1 MAEIVIDATSI
12 PAELTGAG
20 RYAVGLTRAL
30 AALDPRPEVEVFV
43 SSAARSH
50 FAFGAPAWTVS
61 TAAPRQRVARLVAQ
75 ELLLGERARRR
86 GARVLHGLHYQ
97 LPRARG
103 IGLVVTVHDLTL
115 IEHPEWHDR
124 AKVVY
129 FRRAIRSA
137 LRRADAIIVPSAATR
152 DGVRAHFDPRVPVHV
167 VYHGVE
173 GVPRLDHRLA
183 HPERRSLLVLGTL
196 EPRKNLVRI
205 LRAFDAIAEDEPD
218 VVLRFVGKRGWGL
231 DAFDATLAS
240 LRHRRRVELL
250 GFVSDEVLATYLS
263 EAAALVYP
271 SLEEGFGLP
280 VLEALAAGLAVV
292 TSKGSVMEEV
302 AGGFATLVD
311 PTDVDSIAHG
321 MRQALDEP
329 RATETIES
337 QIAWARS
344 FTWDRAAK
352 TTLAVYREVAG
363 L

>member
-20 RYAVGLTRAL
+20 RYAVGLCRAL
-30 AALDPRPEVEVFV
+30 AALEGRPDIEVFTTG
-43 SSAARSH
+43 AARPH
-50 FAFGAPAWTVS
+50 FVSDVPGWAVS
-61 TAAPRQRVARLVAQ
+61 TAAPRHRMARLAAQ
-75 ELLLGERARRR
+75 ELLVGRRARRH
-86 GARVLHGLHYQ
+86 GARVIHGLHYQ

-103 IGLVVTVHDLTL
+103 VGLVVTVHDLTL

-124 AKVVY
+124 AKVLY
-129 FRRAIRSA
+129 FRGVIRSA
-137 LRRADAIIVPSAATR
+137 LRRAHAIIVPSEATR
-152 DGVRAHFDPRVPVHV
+152 EGLRARFDPRVPVHV
-167 VYHGVE
+167 VHHGVE

-183 HPERRSLLVLGTL
+183 RPGRRSLLVLGTL

-205 LRAFDAIAEDEPD
+205 LRAFDAIAEEEPD
-218 VVLRFVGKRGWGL
+218 VILRFVGKRGWGL
-231 DAFDATLAS
+231 GEFDATLAG
-240 LRHRRRVELL
+240 LRHRRRVEVL
-250 GFVSDEVLATYLS
+250 GFVSDEALAGYLS

-292 TSKGSVMEEV
+292 TSKDSVMEEV

-311 PTDVDSIAHG
+311 PTDVGSIAHG
-321 MRQALDEP
+321 MRQALDEARP
-329 RATETIES
+329 TEQIEA

-344 FTWDRAAK
+344 FTWERAAE